1 MNTISYIAFRSFVFL
16 FRIIPFRILFVL
28 SDGICF
34 LIYHL
39 IGYRK
44 AVIFRNLRNSFPEK
58 SEDEIRKMAGK
69 FYHHLCDM
77 LVESMK
83 AFSVKE
89 EEVVERYKFEDT
101 GFLDALCKQGKSVI
115 VVAGHYGNW
124 EWAGIASGSQM
135 KHLPVGFYK
144 PLTNKKVDDYV
155 QRTRVQG
162 RSKLVSITNT
172 AAVFKTDYGEPAA
185 FYMVADQ
192 SPSSVRLAYWL
203 TFLGQDTAVLHG
215 PEKYARIHN
224 FPVVFAYSKKVSRGK
239 YRVRFSMLV
248 EDPSKTKMGEITEK
262 YMRALENA
270 ILEEPEYYLW
280 SHRRWK
286 LKRNGEM
293 AK

>member
-1 MNTISYIAFRSFVFL
+1 MDTISYIVFRFFIFL
-16 FRIIPFRILFVL
+16 FRIIPFSVLFIF

-34 LIYHL
+34 LMYRV

-44 AVIFRNLRNSFPEK
+44 AVIFQNLRNSFPGK
-58 SEDEIRKMAGK
+58 SETEIRKMAGK

-83 AFSVKE
+83 AFSMKE
-89 EEVVERYKFEDT
+89 EEVVKRYQFEDT
-101 GFLDALCKQGKSVI
+101 GFLDELYRQGRPAI

-124 EWAGIASGSQM
+124 EWAGVASGTQM
-135 KHLPVGFYK
+135 KHVPVGFYK
-144 PLTNKKVDDYV
+144 PLSNKKVDAYV

-172 AAVFKTDYGEPAA
+172 AAVFNTDYGEPAA

-203 TFLGQDTAVLHG
+203 NFLGQDTAVLHG

-224 FPVVFAYSKKVSRGK
+224 FPVVFAFSRKVSRGK

-248 EDPSKTKMGEITEK
+248 EDPSTTKMGEITEK
-262 YMRALENA
+262 YMRALEKV

-280 SHRRWK
+280 SHKRWK
-286 LKRNGEM
+286 LKR
-293 AK
+293 